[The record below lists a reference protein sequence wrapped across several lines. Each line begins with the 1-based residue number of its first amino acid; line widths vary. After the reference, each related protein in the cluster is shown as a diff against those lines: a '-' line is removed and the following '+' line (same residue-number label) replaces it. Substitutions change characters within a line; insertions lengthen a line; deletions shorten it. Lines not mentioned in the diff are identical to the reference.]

1 MQHKV
6 LDAPRH
12 EKAVR
17 RTNKKAQREVSRRLY
32 EHLISQGFMTALPSV
47 RASRMLGYLA
57 KPAKLLHDGWHLD
70 GACDSGLVTY
80 FIGSSEANGQVLRID
95 RKGKRLQLDTF
106 CRTLGQTQTIV
117 YSVKED
123 KVLQNSLWT
132 DFDRV
137 KSHEDLCKI

>member
-1 MQHKV
+1 M
-6 LDAPRH
+6 
-12 EKAVR
+12 
-17 RTNKKAQREVSRRLY
+17 TQREVSRRLY
-32 EHLISQGFMTALPSV
+32 DHLISVGLMTALPSV

-57 KPAKLLHDGWHLD
+57 KPAKLLHDGWYLD
-70 GACDSGLVTY
+70 GAGDSGLVTY
-80 FIGSSEANGQVLRID
+80 FLGNSDSTGQVLRVD

-117 YSVKED
+117 YSVRED

-137 KSHEDLCKI
+137 KRHEDLCKL